1 MYVKPAEGRALRDPQ
16 TRRLLPA
23 ESRQVPD
30 DIFWQRALADGDV
43 VACDPPEEGMPDA
56 GTTPKAAKTAA
67 ARDAS

>member
-16 TRRLLPA
+16 TRRLLPV
-23 ESRQVPD
+23 EGRQVPD

-43 VACDPPEEGMPDA
+43 VACDAPEEVALEA
-56 GTTPKAAKTAA
+56 GAAPKAAKAAA